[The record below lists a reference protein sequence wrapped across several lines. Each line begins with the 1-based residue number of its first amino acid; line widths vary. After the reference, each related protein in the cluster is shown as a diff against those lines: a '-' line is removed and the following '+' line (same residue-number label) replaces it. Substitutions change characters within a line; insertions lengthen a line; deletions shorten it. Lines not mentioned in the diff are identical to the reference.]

1 MNENEQTSPSTIN
14 LLNEQS
20 LISNP
25 SWTTQML
32 LQQYGS
38 YMQHVNKELTSNCLN
53 SKSNPNG
60 TSDSTVKNILDS
72 RRSSTTK
79 PSSPSPSS
87 SITSTPNDLLLNDYQ
102 KTLYHYH
109 TNGITN
115 DSKLSTSI
123 VNSLTS
129 PNENLLNP
137 SSSSIQPS
145 R

>member
-1 MNENEQTSPSTIN
+1 
-14 LLNEQS
+14 
-20 LISNP
+20 
-25 SWTTQML
+25 
-32 LQQYGS
+32 
-38 YMQHVNKELTSNCLN
+38 LN
-53 SKSNPNG
+53 SKTNPNG

-79 PSSPSPSS
+79 SSSTLSPS
-87 SITSTPNDLLLNDYQ
+87 ITPTTNDSLLNDYQ

-109 TNGITN
+109 TNGLTN
-115 DSKLSTSI
+115 DSKLSTSL

-137 SSSSIQPS
+137 SSSSIHPS

>member
-1 MNENEQTSPSTIN
+1 M
-14 LLNEQS
+14 
-20 LISNP
+20 
-25 SWTTQML
+25 
-32 LQQYGS
+32 
-38 YMQHVNKELTSNCLN
+38 N
-53 SKSNPNG
+53 SKTNPNG

-79 PSSPSPSS
+79 SSSTLSPS
-87 SITSTPNDLLLNDYQ
+87 ITPTTNDSLLNDYQ

-109 TNGITN
+109 TNGLTN
-115 DSKLSTSI
+115 DSKLSTSV

-137 SSSSIQPS
+137 SSSSIHPS